1 LQLPEAHLKATE
13 ARFEEVE
20 RRLADPSTA
29 ARPDELRALGK
40 EHAAL
45 RPIVEDWRAY
55 RRASDDLA
63 SARDMLTGS
72 SGEERH
78 YLEQE
83 IVTQKRLAETRA
95 ARIRDA
101 LAPKDPNDERDVIV
115 EIRAGAGGDEAGL
128 FAAELYRMYQR
139 YAESRG
145 WSLELLSSNPSG
157 VGGLK
162 EVTFAVKGRGAYSR
176 LKYEAGVHRVQRVPV
191 TESSGRIHTS
201 AAAVNVL
208 PEAEEVDVE
217 IDPGDLRVDVYRSS
231 GPGGQSVNTTDSAV
245 RIRHLPSGIEVA
257 CQDEKSQIQNRAKA
271 MRILRARL
279 LQAKQEEQQ
288 RALAEERRAQVRT
301 ADRSERVRTYNF
313 HENRVSDHRIG
324 YTVHRLGE
332 ILEGDLDDLVDA
344 LDREL
349 GHKGRGAASAG
360 PPEGR
365 GEVA

>member
-1 LQLPEAHLKATE
+1 VQLPERRLE
-13 ARFEEVE
+13 EMERRFEEIE
-20 RRLADPSTA
+20 RRLADPSVA
-29 ARPDELRALGK
+29 VRADEVKALGK

-45 RPIVEDWRAY
+45 RATVEDWRAY
-55 RRASDDLA
+55 RRAVADLEEARALLPGA
-63 SARDMLTGS
+63 SAD
-72 SGEERH
+72 ERA

-83 IVTQKRLAETRA
+83 IGIQERLAATLRA
-95 ARIRDA
+95 RMSEA
-101 LAPKDPNDERDVIV
+101 LAPRDPNDARDVIV

-128 FAAELYRMYQR
+128 FASELLRMYQR

-145 WSLELLSSNPSG
+145 WRSEVLSLNESG
-157 VGGLK
+157 LGGVK
-162 EVTFAVKGRGAYSR
+162 EVTFAVKGRGAFSR

-201 AAAVNVL
+201 AVAVNVL
-208 PEAEEVDVE
+208 PEAEEVEIE
-217 IDPGDLRVDVYRSS
+217 IDSSDLRIDVYRSS

-245 RIRHLPSGIEVA
+245 RIKHLPTGIEVA

-279 LQAKQEEQQ
+279 LQAKQDEQQ

-301 ADRSERVRTYNF
+301 ADRSERIRTYNF

-324 YTVHRLGE
+324 YTVHRLQE
-332 ILEGDLDDLVDA
+332 VLEGDLDDLINA
-344 LDREL
+344 LDRGL
-349 GHKGRGAASAG
+349 RD
-360 PPEGR
+360 EGR